1 MFRNV
6 SFLTR
11 LSLESA
17 KLQFEYRFYMVGVI
31 LFFFKSSL
39 SLWLCA
45 TPRNQLGT
53 LQVRYHLQIDKKHTY
68 NVAENPKSNHYFLVE
83 FYGEGALRGQSE
95 TTNLFYWPDSTVKHC
110 LFPFPPSQEA
120 KCTKQRPRRWD
131 MQLSKSE
138 RGNTNTSF
146 SNEILIFRQIL
157 LFE

>member
-1 MFRNV
+1 MFRRTREEELVSEKVFRNV

-95 TTNLFYWPDSTVKHC
+95 TTNLFYWPDSTVKQC
-110 LFPFPPSQEA
+110 LFPFSPSQEA
-120 KCTKQRPRRWD
+120 KCIAAMGSICGAIPNGE
-131 MQLSKSE
+131 L
-138 RGNTNTSF
+138 
-146 SNEILIFRQIL
+146 
-157 LFE
+157 